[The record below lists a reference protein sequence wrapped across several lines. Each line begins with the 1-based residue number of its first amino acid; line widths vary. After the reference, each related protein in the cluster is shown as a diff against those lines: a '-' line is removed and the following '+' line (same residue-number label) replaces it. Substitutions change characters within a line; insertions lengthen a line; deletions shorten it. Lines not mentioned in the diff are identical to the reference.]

1 MSRYL
6 RENALE
12 DKIAKSEKDLAQVKD
27 KWYKLNRM
35 NPTASQK
42 AEMDKL
48 KKQMGD
54 LVTQI
59 KRDKRELK
67 TGSPGYGKP
76 SKEPK
81 SVKPDFLDLDGD
93 GNEEES
99 MKDAAKQ
106 AKNESYTVIKLKDIL
121 FEGFA
126 WERKADGSLPTL
138 ADTTAAYQAK
148 LREEAELN
156 MPYGD
161 EDVEDDDID
170 NDTDSE
176 IDESAKTESY
186 SLEWLKNGAAK
197 LTKNDALKNASPAE
211 VIKSLKDFKQNQNS
225 TITKI
230 EIDQLIDG
238 IKSKERWWDSDGDGK
253 GYEPGEDV
261 NESYLITKGG
271 EQLLREIPLE
281 DRIRKNFIGNK

>member
-27 KWYKLNRM
+27 KWYKLNSM

-48 KKQMGD
+48 RKQMGD

-67 TGSPGYGKP
+67 TGSAGYSKP
-76 SKEPK
+76 SKDKWP
-81 SVKPDFLDLDGD
+81 
-93 GNEEES
+93 
-99 MKDAAKQ
+99 
-106 AKNESYTVIKLKDIL
+106 
-121 FEGFA
+121 
-126 WERKADGSLPTL
+126 
-138 ADTTAAYQAK
+138 
-148 LREEAELN
+148 
-156 MPYGD
+156 
-161 EDVEDDDID
+161 
-170 NDTDSE
+170 
-176 IDESAKTESY
+176 ESY
-186 SLEWLKNGAAK
+186 SLEWMKNSAAK

-211 VIKSLKDFKQNQNS
+211 VIKSLNNFKQNQNS
-225 TITKI
+225 SITKI

-238 IKSKERWWDSDGDGK
+238 IKSKERWQDSDGDGK
-253 GYEPGEDV
+253 WYEPGEDV

-271 EQLLREIPLE
+271 EEALRKIPLME
-281 DRIRKNFIGNK
+281 RIRKNFIGNK